1 MQALQAA
8 SQRILSP
15 TLIAM
20 KNGIYSSRIIPQ
32 QLHKVAQTRLMT
44 TTATATATPTAA
56 AISSRNGSRVFLLA
70 PFVSFIVF
78 ETVFLVA
85 SQDSDV
91 TSTWRRRHHHHH
103 RYQIMLNKKSW
114 QNNNNNKNN
123 KHFTV

>member
-8 SQRILSP
+8 SRRIP
-15 TLIAM
+15 TTLIAM
-20 KNGIYSSRIIPQ
+20 KNGTYSSRIIQQ
-32 QLHKVAQTRLMT
+32 QLHKVVQTRLT
-44 TTATATATPTAA
+44 TTTVTKAATTAA
-56 AISSRNGSRVFLLA
+56 TTAGISSSSSSRMYLFA

-78 ETVFLVA
+78 EAMFVVA

-103 RYQIMLNKKSW
+103 RYQIVFNKPWHS
-114 QNNNNNKNN
+114 N

>member
-8 SQRILSP
+8 SRRILSP
-15 TLIAM
+15 TLATM

-32 QLHKVAQTRLMT
+32 QLHKNAQTRLMT
-44 TTATATATPTAA
+44 TAATATTTATA
-56 AISSRNGSRVFLLA
+56 SSTTSRMFLLA

-78 ETVFLVA
+78 EAMFVVA

-91 TSTWRRRHHHHH
+91 TSTWRRHNH
-103 RYQIMLNKKSW
+103 RYQILLNKKPW
-114 QNNNNNKNN
+114 QTTIN

>member
-20 KNGIYSSRIIPQ
+20 KNGIYSSRIIQQ
-32 QLHKVAQTRLMT
+32 QLQCKVAQTRLVT
-44 TTATATATPTAA
+44 TAATATTTAA
-56 AISSRNGSRVFLLA
+56 AISSRNSSRVFLFA

-78 ETVFLVA
+78 EAMFVVA

-91 TSTWRRRHHHHH
+91 TSTWRRHNHRH
-103 RYQIMLNKKSW
+103 RYQIMLNKKPW
-114 QNNNNNKNN
+114 QSNTNSN